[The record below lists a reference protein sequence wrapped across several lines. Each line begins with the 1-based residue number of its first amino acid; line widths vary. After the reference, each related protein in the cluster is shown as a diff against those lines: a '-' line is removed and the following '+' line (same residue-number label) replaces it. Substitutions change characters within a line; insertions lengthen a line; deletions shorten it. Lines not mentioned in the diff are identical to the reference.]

1 MRNKSGLFKQI
12 ISFLTAL
19 VVMCGMVLPST
30 ITANAANA
38 LPIAQ
43 YITVSGTVSGVAGS
57 NNGTYN
63 GEWKASAIYLLLLIN
78 PILSIVSGLI
88 YGKLQG
94 FDWLILWFVAFLFI
108 PVIYFRMDGQWDCM
122 IYPGIY
128 SILMGLGMVVGKIFQ
143 KK

>member
-1 MRNKSGLFKQI
+1 MLKSRVTMIVL
-12 ISFLTAL
+12 L
-19 VVMCGMVLPST
+19 V
-30 ITANAANA
+30 IW
-38 LPIAQ
+38 
-43 YITVSGTVSGVAGS
+43 YIVFPFMLVDTG
-57 NNGTYN
+57 
-63 GEWKASAIYLLLLIN
+63 SAIYLLLLIN

-128 SILMGLGMVVGKIFQ
+128 SILMSLGMVVGKMFQ
-143 KK
+143 KKQVV

>member
-1 MRNKSGLFKQI
+1 MTKGRCI
-12 ISFLTAL
+12 AIAL
-19 VVMCGMVLPST
+19 
-30 ITANAANA
+30 
-38 LPIAQ
+38 IAIW
-43 YITVSGTVSGVAGS
+43 YIVFPLLLIDTG
-57 NNGTYN
+57 
-63 GEWKASAIYLLLLIN
+63 SAIFLLFLIN